1 MELKINKEIETYI
14 QRLNDEQFGRLKNS
28 IQKDGLLTPI
38 ETMADGTIVD
48 GHHRYKACKELGI
61 EVQTRILPLIKTV
74 EDAIDYTY
82 RVNIMRRQMNTY
94 QLVEWAMRKRF
105 LEEGKA
111 AKKRMKVTSNDVTSI
126 GEVCDL
132 IGKELGIGPTTFTR
146 ARKVFDEAPET
157 VKEKLRQEEWTINYA
172 YQGYQTLEKVTDK
185 NMKKQLK
192 ENFEGERITPAQLIK
207 IVGLTNIAEEE
218 IGNTTETIAEKVR
231 EKFGSQFWT
240 EGLDIK
246 ELEHSIRELE
256 GAPQELKTIEIETA
270 RFGSKDEAEKFFKK
284 CGGHLS
290 GLKSYYIGKVDPLKY
305 KPMET
310 KEEE

>member
-1 MELKINKEIETYI
+1 MELKINKKLEEIIPKLSLDT
-14 QRLNDEQFGRLKNS
+14 FKALKEN
-28 IQKDGLLTPI
+28 IREKGLIKPI
-38 ETMADGTIVD
+38 DVMTDGTIVD
-48 GHHRYKACKELGI
+48 GHHRYKACKELEMEPEASI
-61 EVQTRILPLIKTV
+61 IKIKSL
-74 EDAIDYTY
+74 EEAIDYSFS
-82 RVNIMRRQMNTY
+82 VNFHRRQLNAF
-94 QLVEWAMRKRF
+94 QKVEWLNEWENARRDVGGRHFSDEKST
-105 LEEGKA
+105 LEDKGNRVGLAGSIVSKGL
-111 AKKRMKVTSNDVTSI
+111 KILDVASE
-126 GEVCDL
+126 EVKD
-132 IGKELGIGPTTFTR
+132 
-146 ARKVFDEAPET
+146 
-157 VKEKLRQEEWTINYA
+157 KLRNEEWTINYA

-185 NMKKQLK
+185 SMKEKLK
-192 ENFEGERITPAQLIK
+192 ENFEEERVTPSQLIK

-256 GAPQELKTIEIETA
+256 GAPQELKTVEIETA